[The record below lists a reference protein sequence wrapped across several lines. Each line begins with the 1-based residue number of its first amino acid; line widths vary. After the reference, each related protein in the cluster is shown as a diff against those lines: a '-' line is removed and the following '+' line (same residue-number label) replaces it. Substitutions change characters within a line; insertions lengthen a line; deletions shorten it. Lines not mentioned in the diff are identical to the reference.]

1 MTNAD
6 IQQQDHQFLAQTYAR
21 FPLAL
26 AKGKGCEVWD
36 FDGNRY
42 LDFTSGIGTNSLGF
56 ADDQWLNAV
65 VSQASSL
72 QHTSNLFY
80 TEPATTL
87 AKRLSEASG
96 LQRAFFCN
104 SGAEANEGAIKAARK
119 YSHDRYG
126 ENRFTILTLEN
137 SFHGRTISTLAA
149 TGQAAFHQHFFPFT
163 QGFEHLPANDINAL
177 TARVANNDVCAIML
191 EIVQGEGGILTLNP
205 DYLAAITQLCQ
216 EKDILLIIDEV
227 QTGIGR
233 TGKLLA
239 YQHFGL
245 QPDIV
250 TLAKGLGG
258 GLPIGAI
265 LFGEKCADVL
275 SKGDHGSTFGAN
287 PVCCAAANAVL
298 TKLDPHF
305 LADVARKGE
314 KLQQALAKLPGVK
327 SVSGMGLMIGVEFEQ
342 GINVADVVQ
351 KSIKQGVLFLTAKHK
366 LRLLPP
372 LVITSAQLV
381 TGIAVLENV
390 LKEFSQNRA

>member
-21 FPLAL
+21 FPLTL

-36 FDGNRY
+36 FDGNHY

-56 ADDQWLNAV
+56 ADDQWLEAV

-87 AKRLSEASG
+87 AKRLSDASG

-149 TGQAAFHQHFFPFT
+149 TGQTAFHQHFFPFT

-177 TARVANNDVCAIML
+177 TVRVAKNDVCAIMI
-191 EIVQGEGGILTLNP
+191 EIVQGEGGILTLHP
-205 DYLAAITQLCQ
+205 DYLAAITQLCH

-298 TKLDPHF
+298 TKLDPNF

-314 KLQQALAKLPGVK
+314 KLQQALSTLPGVK